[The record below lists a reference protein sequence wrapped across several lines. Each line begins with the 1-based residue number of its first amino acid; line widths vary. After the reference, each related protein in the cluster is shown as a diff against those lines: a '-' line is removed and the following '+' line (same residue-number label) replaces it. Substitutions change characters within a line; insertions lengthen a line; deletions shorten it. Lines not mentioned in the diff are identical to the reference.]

1 MRDIVKI
8 FVVGLLLAA
17 TTSLP
22 AGFPPYV
29 PQNPIRDVT
38 GKKTGF
44 FHVEKQADGR
54 WWVIDPAGYG
64 FVPIGVD
71 QCRLEH
77 HPGYKELMLAKHGT
91 VEGWE
96 AETVARLKDWGFT
109 LFGGACSHR
118 LFHKGIAHTIY
129 PWVGEPYSFDG
140 GEKAILKGTGHPGT
154 AFPNVFDPGFEEYC
168 RRCTKRVF
176 APQKNDPWLFG
187 WFFDNELAWWGNQ
200 HEMVDCYGLVD
211 AIAAL
216 PPEHSAR
223 KAHDDFFAAHRGEW
237 PAAKIRRE
245 FMRLVAERYFGI
257 ITSAIREADPNH
269 MILGCRFAGV
279 GDASVAPEVWEAA
292 GLHLDIVSFNNY
304 PWADLERRR
313 VLVSESA
320 TQTVIDRY
328 EEIYRLTGR
337 PLMVT
342 EWSFPALDR
351 GMPCTWGAGMRVK
364 TQAERVQ
371 ACELV
376 AKTFL
381 SCPQVVGYD
390 YFMWRDQLA
399 VAVSSTSKENCNYGL
414 VDADGNP
421 YADLTAMFRRLHAEV
436 GFWRRAETPSENAVP
451 DSCMPQSAAE
461 YVRRR
466 RAQGGKPGFSCS
478 TGAGPIAR
486 IEGIGSLNVCIDCKV
501 GEKRG
506 YPLARQVEDVRSEAG
521 PEGLSS
527 TVVVSTGCFCETTFE
542 CEVRLTPLHDG
553 SFLAE
558 FRRVKNR
565 GPSSITFGTCF
576 FFPATAFP
584 AESAYPL
591 RQAPMVWNEPRRLAW
606 REKGGVREL
615 GCETWSAA
623 WSPRSAFWLGKQG
636 DVHPDAMFQCRH
648 PVTLGAGEEWT
659 PPQDGLFF
667 IRVWWR
673 GAGGGRRTRA
683 TRANGAPLPH
693 GEPPSWRRTVTSR

>member
-1 MRDIVKI
+1 MMAPMRNTVKI
-8 FVVGLLLAA
+8 FVIGLLLVA
-17 TTSLP
+17 TTPLP
-22 AGFPPYV
+22 ADFPPYV

-38 GKKTGF
+38 GKKKGF

-96 AETVARLKDWGFT
+96 TETIARLKDWGFT

-200 HEMVDCYGLVD
+200 HEMMDCYGLVD

-292 GLHLDIVSFNNY
+292 GRHLDIVSFNNY

-337 PLMVT
+337 PFHVQRELQLRAGGCGRKSIRGPDGHV
-342 EWSFPALDR
+342 PAAPR
-351 GMPCTWGAGMRVK
+351 GGRI
-364 TQAERVQ
+364 
-371 ACELV
+371 
-376 AKTFL
+376 
-381 SCPQVVGYD
+381 
-390 YFMWRDQLA
+390 LA
-399 VAVSSTSKENCNYGL
+399 PGRR
-414 VDADGNP
+414 P
-421 YADLTAMFRRLHAEV
+421 FRECRSGFLHA
-436 GFWRRAETPSENAVP
+436 AVRSGICAPPP
-451 DSCMPQSAAE
+451 DTRGPAGILLFS
-461 YVRRR
+461 RR
-466 RAQGGKPGFSCS
+466 RAGRADRGNRIAQRLHRFGRRDGARRR
-478 TGAGPIAR
+478 TGNNTYGPDLRHLRALLVLQDGR
-486 IEGIGSLNVCIDCKV
+486 
-501 GEKRG
+501 
-506 YPLARQVEDVRSEAG
+506 
-521 PEGLSS
+521 
-527 TVVVSTGCFCETTFE
+527 
-542 CEVRLTPLHDG
+542 EVRLHRADTH
-553 SFLAE
+553 
-558 FRRVKNR
+558 
-565 GPSSITFGTCF
+565 IQQ
-576 FFPATAFP
+576 
-584 AESAYPL
+584 YPL
-591 RQAPMVWNEPRRLAW
+591 SCSGHIRARDRLDRSNA
-606 REKGGVREL
+606 GYCQQSAGVN
-615 GCETWSAA
+615 GCVRIW
-623 WSPRSAFWLGKQG
+623 
-636 DVHPDAMFQCRH
+636 
-648 PVTLGAGEEWT
+648 
-659 PPQDGLFF
+659 
-667 IRVWWR
+667 
-673 GAGGGRRTRA
+673 
-683 TRANGAPLPH
+683 
-693 GEPPSWRRTVTSR
+693 